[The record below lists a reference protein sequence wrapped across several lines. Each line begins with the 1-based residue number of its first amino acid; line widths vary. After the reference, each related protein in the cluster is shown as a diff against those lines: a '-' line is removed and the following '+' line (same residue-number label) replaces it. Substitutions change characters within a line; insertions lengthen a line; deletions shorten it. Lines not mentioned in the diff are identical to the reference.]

1 MDYKSFFSHYTDSI
15 SELLKNVDTNLI
27 NASVNLIANTK
38 KNKNK
43 IYIVGNGGSS
53 SIASHVSVDFAKV
66 AKVNCSTFNNA
77 NLITCFANDYGYEN
91 WLKAAIKYYVKAND
105 LVVLLSVSGKSKN
118 LVNAANFC
126 KKKKIKFIT
135 ITGAKK
141 NNPLSQKGI
150 INYWIN
156 SKAYN
161 IVETLQMAIL
171 ASIVDR
177 IIGKSEYSSNL

>member
-1 MDYKSFFSHYTDSI
+1 M
-15 SELLKNVDTNLI
+15 V
-27 NASVNLIANTK
+27 
-38 KNKNK
+38 
-43 IYIVGNGGSS
+43 
-53 SIASHVSVDFAKV
+53 
-66 AKVNCSTFNNA
+66 
-77 NLITCFANDYGYEN
+77 
-91 WLKAAIKYYVKAND
+91 KAAIKYYVKAND

-118 LVNAANFC
+118 LINAANFC

-141 NNPLSQKGI
+141 NNPLSKKGI

>member
-1 MDYKSFFSHYTDSI
+1 MNIKYKFSDYNRSI
-15 SELLKNVDTNLI
+15 SNLLLSISDKKLTETI
-27 NASVNLIANTK
+27 KMIKKTIAQKGT
-38 KNKNK
+38 
-43 IYIVGNGGSS
+43 IYIVGNGGSA

-66 AKVNCSTFNNA
+66 SRIKSSTFNNA

-91 WLKAAIKYYVKAND
+91 WLKAAIKYYTKTND

-118 LVNAANFC
+118 LINAANFC
-126 KKKKIKFIT
+126 KKKKIKLIT

-141 NNPLSQKGI
+141 NNPLSKKGT

-161 IVETLQMAIL
+161 IVETVQMAIL
-171 ASIVDR
+171 SSIVDR
-177 IIGKSEYSSNL
+177 TIGKSEYPPNL

>member
-1 MDYKSFFSHYTDSI
+1 MNFFKKYYQDI
-15 SELLKNVDTNLI
+15 ANCVQRLDERKINLI
-27 NASVNLIANTK
+27 YKMIKDTSK
-38 KNKNK
+38 KGGI
-43 IYIVGNGGSS
+43 IYIAGNGGSASTS
-53 SIASHVSVDFAKV
+53 SHMSTDLTKNAKI
-66 AKVNCSTFNNA
+66 KSMSFNDT

-91 WLKAAIKYYVKAND
+91 WLKAAIKYYVKPKD

-135 ITGAKK
+135 MTGAKK

-150 INYWIN
+150 INYWID